1 MKFAYQYFVFK
12 KNFSFFLYLQQSMKQ
27 EAMNLLETIKD
38 ELMDP
43 FQGLIGMADTFIN
56 KYGKV
61 FNIIKSVKDAYNILK
76 EG

>member
-1 MKFAYQYFVFK
+1 M
-12 KNFSFFLYLQQSMKQ
+12 YLQQSMKQ

-56 KYGKV
+56 EYGKV

>member
-1 MKFAYQYFVFK
+1 
-12 KNFSFFLYLQQSMKQ
+12 MKQ

-43 FQGLIGMADTFIN
+43 FQGLIRMADTFIN

>member
-1 MKFAYQYFVFK
+1 
-12 KNFSFFLYLQQSMKQ
+12 MKQ
-27 EAMNLLETIKD
+27 EVIDLLNTTKK

-61 FNIIKSVKDAYNILK
+61 FKIIKSVKDAYNILK